1 MWVKRFLYYGYYFKN
16 LDWTLYKK
24 FSNKVC
30 KETSKNKLTLW
41 IDVFLNSIKYNISIF
56 EYFQFYFYKIN
67 EPEKRQYA
75 GTGYMYEYQLKM
87 NPKITR
93 SVLEDKLKFKD
104 VYKPF
109 IKHQTMSLVEAKN
122 NPKSLN
128 ALIQNHSKIVLKHSN
143 GQCGVGIQ
151 VLDTKVLTPEKTVNI
166 LEQSG
171 NDMVESYIEQ
181 HPDLANL
188 SDTGLNTV
196 RIITQL
202 DIKNNV
208 HLLGARLRITVNSVV
223 DNLAAGNLAAPID
236 STTGVVNGAAVYSDI
251 TKKDVRNHP
260 VSRSQIVGFT
270 IPFWTETVSLC
281 KKAALHNIS
290 NKSIGWDVAITTFG
304 PELLEG
310 NHDWCKLL
318 WQLPV
323 KKGLKQE
330 IEPYRMGFK

>member
-1 MWVKRFLYYGYYFKN
+1 MWAKRFLYFVYYLKN
-16 LDWTLYKK
+16 LDWDLYNK
-24 FSNKVC
+24 FSHKVC

-41 IDVFLNSIKYNISIF
+41 MDVFLNSLKYNISIL
-56 EYFQFYFYKIN
+56 EYFQFHFYKIN
-67 EPEKRQYA
+67 ASKKRQYT

-87 NPKITR
+87 NPKSTR
-93 SVLEDKLKFKD
+93 SVLEDKLKFKE

-109 IKHQTMSLVEAKN
+109 IKHQTISLVEAKKN
-122 NPKSLN
+122 SESLN
-128 ALIQNHSKIVLKHSN
+128 ALIQYHDKIVLKHSN

-151 VLDTKVLTPEKTVNI
+151 VLDTEILTPEKIINT

-196 RIITQL
+196 RVITQL
-202 DIKNNV
+202 DIKNQV

-223 DNLAAGNLAAPID
+223 DNLAAGNLAAPINLD
-236 STTGVVNGAAVYSDI
+236 TGIITGPAVYSDI
-251 TKKDVRNHP
+251 TKEEEYNHP
-260 VSRSQIVGFT
+260 ITGVSIKSFQ
-270 IPFWTETVSLC
+270 IPFWSEIIELT
-281 KKAALHNIS
+281 KNAALLRVENR
-290 NKSIGWDVAITTFG
+290 SIGWDVAVQANG
-304 PELLEG
+304 PSLLEG

-323 KKGLKQE
+323 KKGLKKE
-330 IEPYRMGFK
+330 LETFD